1 LALMVL
7 LLCCANVANLVLA
20 RGVRR
25 RRTFAIQAAVG
36 LSRGRLVALS
46 MMEVMLLAL
55 AGGILGLL
63 LTKAATPVL
72 FRTLLPT
79 AAVPGGLS
87 LRLAAF
93 LAVAIGTAAV
103 LAGIAPA
110 LRSTRVDA
118 FEALRFTR
126 ESRHGSSVR
135 RVLLFVQAALC
146 AFLLV
151 GAGMFLR
158 SLEAARDVDMGV
170 DLSTLVVQLE
180 MTDGSRFGNAVAQ
193 AAYVPL
199 ERVRALPTVASA
211 SLTSIPHFFGNWG
224 VTLLTDRD
232 SIPSTVRGPFFYGAG
247 GQYFETIGLRVIRG
261 RPLADSD
268 DRVGAAPVAVV
279 STSLGHLAFGNDD
292 PIGRCLYVN
301 TRARCT
307 TVVGVVE
314 GALPSVRAEA
324 PNHNLYLPPHHPDAG
339 LLASGTMLVRARGDI
354 ETTGREVQR
363 AVLESGANV
372 RMVEVKRLATFL
384 DHELRSWQLGSALLT
399 AFGLLALLVAV
410 AGIFSSLSFDVA
422 QRRFELALRAA
433 LGASAGDL
441 VRTSAIRSVA
451 ICCVGCILGLAMAST
466 LSVRAAPLLFRVS
479 PLEPW
484 VIGNVLAVMAIA
496 ISAAAAIPAW
506 RALRSD
512 PKVAMESG

>member
-1 LALMVL
+1 
-7 LLCCANVANLVLA
+7 
-20 RGVRR
+20 
-25 RRTFAIQAAVG
+25 
-36 LSRGRLVALS
+36 
-46 MMEVMLLAL
+46 
-55 AGGILGLL
+55 
-63 LTKAATPVL
+63 
-72 FRTLLPT
+72 
-79 AAVPGGLS
+79 
-87 LRLAAF
+87 
-93 LAVAIGTAAV
+93 
-103 LAGIAPA
+103 
-110 LRSTRVDA
+110 
-118 FEALRFTR
+118 
-126 ESRHGSSVR
+126 
-135 RVLLFVQAALC
+135 
-146 AFLLV
+146 
-151 GAGMFLR
+151 
-158 SLEAARDVDMGV
+158 
-170 DLSTLVVQLE
+170 
-180 MTDGSRFGNAVAQ
+180 
-193 AAYVPL
+193 
-199 ERVRALPTVASA
+199 
-211 SLTSIPHFFGNWG
+211 
-224 VTLLTDRD
+224 
-232 SIPSTVRGPFFYGAG
+232 
-247 GQYFETIGLRVIRG
+247 
-261 RPLADSD
+261 
-268 DRVGAAPVAVV
+268 
-279 STSLGHLAFGNDD
+279 
-292 PIGRCLYVN
+292 
-301 TRARCT
+301 
-307 TVVGVVE
+307 
-314 GALPSVRAEA
+314 
-324 PNHNLYLPPHHPDAG
+324 
-339 LLASGTMLVRARGDI
+339 MLVRARGDI